1 MTKTMLTALLLL
13 ASTTATPADRS
24 LRAGTAERLHAN
36 ALESFRQGRFSEAYG
51 RFIALASGGHAASAR
66 YALWMCEHGP
76 ALFDKDWD
84 CSQDDVDDWAG
95 AAGVNAPRVLPRHY
109 PQPTGGLART
119 SRR

>member
-1 MTKTMLTALLLL
+1 
-13 ASTTATPADRS
+13 
-24 LRAGTAERLHAN
+24 
-36 ALESFRQGRFSEAYG
+36 
-51 RFIALASGGHAASAR
+51 
-66 YALWMCEHGP
+66 MCEHGP

-84 CSQDDVDDWAG
+84 CSQDDVEDWAG